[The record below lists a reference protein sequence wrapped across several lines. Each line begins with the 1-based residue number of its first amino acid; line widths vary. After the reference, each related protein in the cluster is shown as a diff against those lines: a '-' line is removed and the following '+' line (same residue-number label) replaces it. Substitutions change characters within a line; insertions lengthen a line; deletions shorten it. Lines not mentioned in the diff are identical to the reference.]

1 MKGGSF
7 LFTALAVLA
16 LTACGDSGTPGE
28 GGVVGEALQVIDETR
43 VAELLS
49 AEGKAALGIVEQGV
63 RTEIAAYKAQYGQL
77 PASYAELAS
86 LETARAAA
94 VTVIADGLAEQ
105 LPFVRRE
112 TLEQVS
118 AQFVGRAQQRIFEQI
133 KGQEQSASAPEGQSR

>member
-1 MKGGSF
+1 MKTGSF
-7 LFTALAVLA
+7 LFAAVAAMALS
-16 LTACGDSGTPGE
+16 ACGDSGNPGE
-28 GGVVGEALQVIDETR
+28 GGAVGEALQVIDESR
-43 VAELLS
+43 VADLLS

-77 PASYAELAS
+77 PASYADLAS

-94 VTVIADGLAEQ
+94 VAVIADGLGEQ

-133 KGQEQSASAPEGQSR
+133 KGQEQAASAPEGQAR

>member
-1 MKGGSF
+1 MKAGSF
-7 LFTALAVLA
+7 LLAAAAALALS
-16 LTACGDSGTPGE
+16 ACGDSGKSAE
-28 GGVVGEALQVIDETR
+28 GGVVGQALQVIDETR

-49 AEGKAALGIVEQGV
+49 AEGKAALGILEQGV
-63 RTEIAAYKAQYGQL
+63 RTEIAAYKAEFGQL
-77 PASYAELAS
+77 PASYADLAS

-118 AQFVGRAQQRIFEQI
+118 GQFVGRAQQRIFEQI
-133 KGQEQSASAPEGQSR
+133 KGQESSAAAPEGQPR